1 MGIAS
6 HVEIFFPGSTEALQ
20 TLLSVGLMEVHC
32 THPKALSVSIF
43 TVIQHVF
50 MLQKM
55 SSKLES
61 ESRSVGHVGNLTHAC
76 RCLQDE
82 ATKIQVGER
91 MTRKQL
97 KQN

>member
-6 HVEIFFPGSTEALQ
+6 HVEIVFPGSTEALQ
-20 TLLSVGLMEVHC
+20 TLLSIGLMEGHC
-32 THPKALSVSIF
+32 TRPNALSVSIF
-43 TVIQHVF
+43 AVIQHVF
-50 MLQKM
+50 TLQKTG
-55 SSKLES
+55 SELES
-61 ESRSVGHVGNLTHAC
+61 ESQSVGHVGNLTHVC

-91 MTRKQL
+91 TRKQL